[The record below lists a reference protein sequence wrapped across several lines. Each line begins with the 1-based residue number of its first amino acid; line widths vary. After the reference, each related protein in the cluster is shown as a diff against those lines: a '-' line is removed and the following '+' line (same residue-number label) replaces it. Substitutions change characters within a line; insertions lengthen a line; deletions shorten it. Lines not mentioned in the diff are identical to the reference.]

1 MQKII
6 EHIVKRCPKWA
17 SDTLLL
23 TPEDQCRNC
32 DYHEPIVGDLFECK
46 FIHTKSILCEGEE

>member
-17 SDTLLL
+17 PDTLLL

-32 DYHEPIVGDLFECK
+32 DCHEPIVGDLFECK
-46 FIHTKSILCEGEE
+46 FIRTKGDK